1 MLRIHCPYCREA
13 RSEEE
18 FSYAGEAHIRRPED
32 PKALSDQEWGEYLHY
47 RTNARGPHREMWLHA
62 AGCRRYFNVLRDTV
76 SYEILEVHPIG
87 TRPPGD
93 TSGDSGTR
101 A

>member
-1 MLRIHCPYCREA
+1 MLRIRCPHCGES

-18 FSYAGEAHIRRPED
+18 FTYAGEAHIRRPEA
-32 PKALSDQEWGEYLHY
+32 PGALTDAEWGDYLY
-47 RTNARGPHREMWLHA
+47 LRTNTRGPHREMWLHA

-76 SYEILEVHPIG
+76 SYEILEVYPIG
-87 TRPPGD
+87 TPPSDAG
-93 TSGDSGTR
+93 TSGDP

>member
-1 MLRIHCPYCREA
+1 MLGIYCPYCQEV

-18 FSYAGEAHIRRPED
+18 FSYAGEAHIRRPEE
-32 PKALSDQEWGEYLHY
+32 PGALSDQEWGEYLHF
-47 RTNARGPHREMWLHA
+47 RTNARGPHREMWVHA

-76 SYEILEVHPIG
+76 SYEILEVYSIR
-87 TRPPGD
+87 TRPAGD
-93 TSGDSGTR
+93 TSGDR

>member
-1 MLRIHCPYCREA
+1 MLRIRCPYCRET

-18 FSYAGEAHIRRPED
+18 FSYAGEAHIPRPVE
-32 PKALSDQEWGEYLHY
+32 PSSLSDAEWGEYLHT
-47 RTNARGPHREMWLHA
+47 RKNPRGPHGEMWVHT

-76 SYEILEVHPIG
+76 SYEILAVYRVG
-87 TRPPGD
+87 DMPPERGE
-93 TSGDSGTR
+93 

>member
-1 MLRIHCPYCREA
+1 MLRIRCPYCEEA

-32 PKALSDQEWGEYLHY
+32 PEALSDREWGEYLHF
-47 RTNARGPHREMWLHA
+47 RTNARGPHRETWVHT

-76 SYEILEVHPIG
+76 SYEILDVYPVG
-87 TRPPGD
+87 TVPPDDLPGND
-93 TSGDSGTR
+93 T
-101 A
+101 

>member
-1 MLRIHCPYCREA
+1 MLRIHCPYCREV

-32 PKALSDQEWGEYLHY
+32 PSARSDQEWGEYLHF
-47 RTNARGPHREMWLHA
+47 RTNARGPHREMWVHA

-76 SYEILEVHPIG
+76 SYEILEVYPIG
-87 TRPPGD
+87 PPPTND
-93 TSGDSGTR
+93 RSGNRG
-101 A
+101 